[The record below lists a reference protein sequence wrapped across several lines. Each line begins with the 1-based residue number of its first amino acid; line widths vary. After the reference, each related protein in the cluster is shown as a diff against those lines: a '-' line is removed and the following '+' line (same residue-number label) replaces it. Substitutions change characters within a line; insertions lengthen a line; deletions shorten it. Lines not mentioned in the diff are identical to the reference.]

1 MKNNKLNKIV
11 QQAILYHQ
19 KGDLKNAEKYYKRV
33 ISLDSNISDTYA
45 NLGLIY
51 QTWNNINEAKI
62 YYKKAIYRKTKNI
75 DIYNRLGYIYQ
86 QDKNIIEAK
95 IYYKKS
101 LEINSNQ
108 FGIYIN
114 LGNIYKENNDF
125 INAEKYYKQAIS
137 INPNYPD
144 IYYNLGN
151 LYKNMNRGEEAK
163 KCYEKVISLNNNHFQ
178 AYNSLG
184 SQYQEKKEYQE
195 TLAYYIKS
203 LKINPNQLEICN
215 NILALSKELDIENIE
230 EYYKLS
236 LSINPKQSK
245 VLINLGK
252 LYNDEDK
259 LDEAEKYYK
268 KAININPNRIEAY
281 NNLGTIYKDREE
293 FEKAEEYYKRAISIN
308 SNYKEAYRNL
318 GSLYND
324 KNNINLAKKYYNK
337 AISIDSNYLDAI
349 FSLSFINL
357 KEQDYKIGFEK
368 YKLRYHNDR
377 ENLHT
382 PIIDEKSILNSI
394 DNIKNRTILITRE
407 QGFGDLIQF
416 VRFLPKFI
424 DLGAKI
430 ICEVAP
436 ELLKLFQYNYPQ
448 IKFIDNLEDD
458 IKFDYN
464 FPMLDICYLF
474 GTTYDTIPYS
484 SGYLEVDKANSI
496 DYKLDIQ
503 KIKIGINWQGSKGHI
518 NDKNRSINLDLLLN
532 YLNKLDN
539 RFQIYS
545 LQYDIVQDED
555 ILLQN
560 NNIINLGSQV
570 SDFYDTALFID
581 SLDLI
586 ISVDSSVAH
595 LSASMNKKTF
605 ILLPFA
611 SDWRW
616 GLDGNKTNWYDSITL
631 FRQKEISN
639 WNSVLEEVVLT
650 INNKGKRDEY

>member
-178 AYNSLG
+178 AYS
-184 SQYQEKKEYQE
+184 SVASIYQDAKNIEKAIK
-195 TLAYYIKS
+195 YYKKS
-203 LKINPNQLEICN
+203 LKINPIQEDVLN
-215 NILALSKELDIENIE
+215 NIA
-230 EYYKLS
+230 
-236 LSINPKQSK
+236 
-245 VLINLGK
+245 
-252 LYNDEDK
+252 
-259 LDEAEKYYK
+259 
-268 KAININPNRIEAY
+268 
-281 NNLGTIYKDREE
+281 
-293 FEKAEEYYKRAISIN
+293 
-308 SNYKEAYRNL
+308 
-318 GSLYND
+318 SLYND
-324 KNNINLAKKYYNK
+324 IYDLENTKIYYIKSLEINKQQVEILNNLGNSYKETNELEIAYNYYQQALKLDSEKK
-337 AISIDSNYLDAI
+337 LDILWNIALYHLI
-349 FSLSFINL
+349 
-357 KEQDYKIGFEK
+357 KQDYKIGFDK
-368 YKLRYHNDR
+368 YRLRYHNSRYKDSQFRNTLILDR
-377 ENLHT
+377 KT
-382 PIIDEKSILNSI
+382 ILNSI

-474 GTTYDTIPYS
+474 GITYDTIPYS

-518 NDKNRSINLDLLLN
+518 NDKNRSINLDLLLS